1 MKWIVVRTTAHLQRD
16 IAINAVIAWRLM
28 VLTLPGRRL
37 RDYDA
42 NLMFTAEEL
51 GFLGN
56 WAREHGQPARTGSE
70 RRPG

>member
-1 MKWIVVRTTAHLQRD
+1 MVVRTTAHLQRD
-16 IAINAVIAWRLM
+16 AVIAWRLM

-42 NLMFTAEEL
+42 NLMFPAEEL

-70 RRPG
+70 RRPA